1 MTNLDYAIKLV
12 KDRKIEIT
20 PEEIQD
26 RRWDVHGLNNLSKQ
40 LTMWREA
47 KGFETNKSNFA
58 SKIALTHS
66 ELSEALEADRKGDE
80 EEKLFELADAFIR
93 LFDLI
98 GANGS
103 DIEEAICFKMNL
115 NDKRPERHG
124 KRY

>member
-1 MTNLDYAIKLV
+1 MCYILRIESGMTNLDYAIKLV

-58 SKIALTHS
+58 SKIALHIQNYLRLLKQTEREMKRKNS
-66 ELSEALEADRKGDE
+66 LSLQML
-80 EEKLFELADAFIR
+80 LFVC
-93 LFDLI
+93 LI
-98 GANGS
+98 
-103 DIEEAICFKMNL
+103 
-115 NDKRPERHG
+115 
-124 KRY
+124 